1 MIARWIKWGLEWWG
15 RNWLRF
21 QMVATPLGSL
31 LLTLWLSQV
40 ENVGW
45 FWNSQAEFE
54 VAAKF
59 ASGGILF
66 YTASFAA
73 LETGVW
79 LLMVLALKALEN
91 YEKRKQQRQR
101 ELLQRA
107 AALALEALR
116 RSEETGEPH
125 EEILP
130 ETDLGRLAARLARV
144 ETILYQESPCDQ
156 AAGAF
161 TWPAD
166 RSPGLF
172 LSLFAYGID
181 VSPPLLG

>member
-1 MIARWIKWGLEWWG
+1 MITRLIRSGLEWWG

-31 LLTLWLSQV
+31 LLTLWLSQI

-54 VAAKF
+54 VAAKY

-79 LLMVLALKALEN
+79 ILMVLALKALEN

-101 ELLQRA
+101 EQLERG
-107 AALALEALR
+107 AALALEAQRL
-116 RSEETGEPH
+116 SQESGEPY
-125 EEILP
+125 EEILRKLIS
-130 ETDLGRLAARLARV
+130 ETK
-144 ETILYQESPCDQ
+144 P
-156 AAGAF
+156 
-161 TWPAD
+161 
-166 RSPGLF
+166 
-172 LSLFAYGID
+172 
-181 VSPPLLG
+181 

>member
-1 MIARWIKWGLEWWG
+1 MITRCIRLGLEWWG

-31 LLTLWLSQV
+31 LVTLWLSQV

-73 LETGVW
+73 LETGVII
-79 LLMVLALKALEN
+79 MVLGLQIYKKFEEDR
-91 YEKRKQQRQR
+91 EKRRR
-101 ELLQRA
+101 EQLERG
-107 AALALEALR
+107 AALALEAQRL
-116 RSEETGEPH
+116 SKETGEPY
-125 EEILP
+125 EEILQKLIS
-130 ETDLGRLAARLARV
+130 EAKL
-144 ETILYQESPCDQ
+144 
-156 AAGAF
+156 
-161 TWPAD
+161 
-166 RSPGLF
+166 
-172 LSLFAYGID
+172 
-181 VSPPLLG
+181 

>member
-1 MIARWIKWGLEWWG
+1 MITHWIRLGFEWWG

-40 ENVGW
+40 EDVGW
-45 FWNSQAEFE
+45 IWNTQAEFE

-91 YEKRKQQRQR
+91 YERRKQQRQR
-101 ELLQRA
+101 EQLERG

-116 RSEETGEPH
+116 ISQETGEPH
-125 EEILP
+125 EEILRRLIS
-130 ETDLGRLAARLARV
+130 ETKL
-144 ETILYQESPCDQ
+144 
-156 AAGAF
+156 
-161 TWPAD
+161 
-166 RSPGLF
+166 
-172 LSLFAYGID
+172 
-181 VSPPLLG
+181 

>member
-1 MIARWIKWGLEWWG
+1 MAAQPDGVSNRSVYLDALAYNDQGREVGGGEGLLTRWIRLGLEWWG

-73 LETGVW
+73 LETGVIIV
-79 LLMVLALKALEN
+79 VLGLQIYKKFEEDRDKRRREQLE
-91 YEKRKQQRQR
+91 RG
-101 ELLQRA
+101 
-107 AALALEALR
+107 AALALEAQRL
-116 RSEETGEPH
+116 SQETGEPY
-125 EEILP
+125 EEILRKLIS
-130 ETDLGRLAARLARV
+130 ETKL
-144 ETILYQESPCDQ
+144 
-156 AAGAF
+156 
-161 TWPAD
+161 
-166 RSPGLF
+166 
-172 LSLFAYGID
+172 
-181 VSPPLLG
+181 